1 MNFFMKVLNW
11 AWSVF
16 EDLSYS
22 IITLTL
28 STFFSSD
35 GQSSCADDA
44 VKFTGIINHSKICDA
59 KCLQTAVKGIINA
72 RRGEGCSPFEKCKK
86 EFLSMGQNN
95 TLCLVV
101 YSSYEVQV

>member
-1 MNFFMKVLNW
+1 MFYESVVLGLVIFRGSLLFYNYFNSIHFF
-11 AWSVF
+11 
-16 EDLSYS
+16 
-22 IITLTL
+22 
-28 STFFSSD
+28 SD

-72 RRGEGCSPFEKCKK
+72 RRGEGCSPFLKNAKK
-86 EFLSMGQNN
+86 SSYPRGQNN

-101 YSSYEVQV
+101 YSYEVQV

>member
-1 MNFFMKVLNW
+1 MKVLYW
-11 AWSVF
+11 AQSSF
-16 EDLSYS
+16 EDSPLFYNYFNS
-22 IITLTL
+22 IH
-28 STFFSSD
+28 FFSSD

-72 RRGEGCSPFEKCKK
+72 RIGEGCSPFEKCKK